1 MEPNPDP
8 GQSLAEGM
16 TRAQGPKKDVVL
28 LQEAMRVEKEG
39 KEGLGRK
46 YGPQCPG
53 GCSQSLLSGAEHQ
66 RFVGTSWKCRF
77 LFMYLCFL
85 GLHSR
90 NMAVPKL
97 GVKLELP
104 HSHSNSGS
112 EPHLRRLCCRSQ
124 QRQILNPLSKARDG
138 TCTLVDTGRVLNL
151 MNHNGNSMEM
161 QILGP
166 NPTPTG

>member
-97 GVKLELP
+97 GVKLELQLP
-104 HSHSNSGS
+104 TYPTATATQDLSHICDVYAAAHSNA
-112 EPHLRRLCCRSQ
+112 RS
-124 QRQILNPLSKARDG
+124 
-138 TCTLVDTGRVLNL
+138 
-151 MNHNGNSMEM
+151 
-161 QILGP
+161 
-166 NPTPTG
+166 